1 MQTTGATLIVVERR
15 SLMRMW
21 MPAQAS
27 RSTHGLLYLAAVRD
41 GWRKHQDR
49 YLSNRP
55 VQEVAVASVV
65 QQLPALIGVAVGA
78 IASYLVATATERRRW
93 QRQQSTRWD
102 VKRAEAYVDYGNAVK
117 NVSYK
122 CGSIGNFR
130 GLGWVYEKIDEND
143 ALSELGRLA
152 SERSAKWETLLLLG
166 DVETL
171 RAAREWHR
179 LVGELQRFIL
189 DNQTDAGEWK
199 ALVLQADAARS
210 RFYGAARR
218 DLGIRGEPLPPG
230 GPWHEPGAG
239 LRAEADRSPEAPPS
253 AG

>member
-1 MQTTGATLIVVERR
+1 MGCCTL
-15 SLMRMW
+15 
-21 MPAQAS
+21 
-27 RSTHGLLYLAAVRD
+27 LLYGD
-41 GWRKHQDR
+41 GWREYQDR

-55 VQEVAVASVV
+55 AQEVAMASVV

-78 IASYLVATATERRRW
+78 VASYLVATATERRRW

-102 VKRAEAYVDYGNAVK
+102 AKRAEAYVDYGNAVK
-117 NVSYK
+117 NASYK
-122 CGSIGNFR
+122 CGSIANFR
-130 GLGWVYEKIDEND
+130 SLGWVYEKIDEKD

-152 SERSAKWETLLLLG
+152 SERSAKWESLLLLG

-179 LVGELQRFIL
+179 LVGDLQKFIR
-189 DNQTDAGEWK
+189 DNQTDVGEWK

-218 DLGIRGEPLPPG
+218 DLGIKGEPLPPG

>member
-1 MQTTGATLIVVERR
+1 M
-15 SLMRMW
+15 
-21 MPAQAS
+21 
-27 RSTHGLLYLAAVRD
+27 
-41 GWRKHQDR
+41 
-49 YLSNRP
+49 
-55 VQEVAVASVV
+55 ASVV

-122 CGSIGNFR
+122 CGSIGNSR
-130 GLGWVYEKIDEND
+130 GLGWVYEVYEKINEND

-152 SERSAKWETLLLLG
+152 SERSAKWESLLLLG

-171 RAAREWHR
+171 RASREWHR
-179 LVGELQRFIL
+179 LVGELQRFIH
-189 DNQTDAGEWK
+189 DNQTDAGKWK

-210 RFYGAARR
+210 QFYGAARR
-218 DLGIRGEPLPPG
+218 DLGIKGETLPPG
-230 GPWHEPGAG
+230 GPWHEPGVG